1 MPKSLV
7 VGMGPGG
14 LEAAY
19 YLLLKG
25 HDVTII
31 DSRTNPFARE
41 QRIVLD
47 PGYIRKLFCDIA
59 KYSYEHL
66 HNDYEKDTVKISN
79 LAEMENSSPHN
90 YKFFNSVVDNDGV
103 VTIREIQ
110 EFLCAQLKATASR
123 LDSQIKLL
131 SSFTSMYGSAIE
143 RDYMPFEIVENVCDQ
158 VLEFIH
164 DKDYATEYAA
174 KIQEFLNNEL
184 YNKYTN
190 DPIFGTIYMHP
201 NHERSLFLLLC
212 NFGKIDSKIR
222 DTFVRKAID
231 TYFANHG
238 TENKIFNFMTGTS
251 LSQIN
256 VADFDNLIYMGGA
269 NRQDLQSLITV
280 ETKPLP
286 IPKQIKQDACGVMRL
301 RWTGDELIVKD
312 AVAGNI
318 TKATVRQ
325 DTVNISH
332 RHLPILAQ
340 HGWKHN
346 YVPTLYLQFNRQDNT
361 FYITGQ
367 VPLELNA
374 CTQAERDLR
383 LLELAKDII
392 RIEYPK
398 LAEFCQEHLELVE
411 SVAVFNL
418 ELSHL
423 SLESIQKAVMCDQT
437 KIFVG
442 GDAFANANFFFGHG
456 IMRASSTAYS
466 IYSCFDASGKFRTA
480 DPYLTVCAQEIK
492 EHEEDTSDFNDLL
505 WYLDHPRLF
514 RAIKTL
520 GACNQYIRSCSP
532 VTWTYNRLCCRSEG
546 PMQKEVKQSL
556 LDEPSIPRD
565 SKKLN

>member
-1 MPKSLV
+1 
-7 VGMGPGG
+7 
-14 LEAAY
+14 
-19 YLLLKG
+19 
-25 HDVTII
+25 
-31 DSRTNPFARE
+31 
-41 QRIVLD
+41 
-47 PGYIRKLFCDIA
+47 
-59 KYSYEHL
+59 
-66 HNDYEKDTVKISN
+66 
-79 LAEMENSSPHN
+79 
-90 YKFFNSVVDNDGV
+90 
-103 VTIREIQ
+103 
-110 EFLCAQLKATASR
+110 
-123 LDSQIKLL
+123 
-131 SSFTSMYGSAIE
+131 MYGSAIE

-346 YVPTLYLQFNRQDNT
+346 YVPTL
-361 FYITGQ
+361 I
-367 VPLELNA
+367 
-374 CTQAERDLR
+374 DLDR
-383 LLELAKDII
+383 
-392 RIEYPK
+392 
-398 LAEFCQEHLELVE
+398 
-411 SVAVFNL
+411 
-418 ELSHL
+418 
-423 SLESIQKAVMCDQT
+423 
-437 KIFVG
+437 
-442 GDAFANANFFFGHG
+442 
-456 IMRASSTAYS
+456 
-466 IYSCFDASGKFRTA
+466 
-480 DPYLTVCAQEIK
+480 
-492 EHEEDTSDFNDLL
+492 
-505 WYLDHPRLF
+505 
-514 RAIKTL
+514 
-520 GACNQYIRSCSP
+520 
-532 VTWTYNRLCCRSEG
+532 
-546 PMQKEVKQSL
+546 SL
-556 LDEPSIPRD
+556 LISL
-565 SKKLN
+565 SAL